1 MTFGAPLALLGLA
14 ALPLLAVWYASRQRG
29 RRRQEAAFVTA
40 PLAPS
45 VAPNRPRWRRHLPV
59 VALLAA
65 LAALVFALAQPRTTR
80 AEAVPNS
87 AIMIAT
93 DVSGSMGATDV
104 KPTRLQAVIRAARD
118 FLDTV
123 PAQVRVGVMVFNQ
136 AATVLQSPTT
146 DRAADRRA
154 LNGWRPHG
162 GTAIGSAIERSLGVL
177 TPYAGGS
184 SRSRPTASI
193 LLLSDGGSTSG
204 ANPLTAARAALAR
217 HVPVDTVA
225 LGTPGARIAVKIHGR
240 TVMVPATP
248 DPQLLAAVARASH
261 GQTFQVQDANRLDA
275 VYKMLGAKL
284 GHRKVTRTLEAGF
297 AGAALALLALGS
309 ALSLRW
315 FGRLI

>member
-14 ALPLLAVWYASRQRG
+14 ALPLLAVWYAGRQRG

-40 PLAPS
+40 PLAAS

-59 VALLAA
+59 IALLAA
-65 LAALVFALAQPRTTR
+65 LAALVVALAQPRTTH
-80 AEAVPNS
+80 AQSVSNS

-104 KPTRLQAVIRAARD
+104 KPTRLQAVLRAARD

-123 PAQVRVGVMVFNQ
+123 PDQVRVGIMVFDQ
-136 AATVLQSPTT
+136 APTVLQSPTT

-162 GTAIGSAIERSLGVL
+162 GTAIGSAIDDALAQL
-177 TPYAGGS
+177 APYGS
-184 SRSRPTASI
+184 GSTRSRPTASI

-204 ANPLTAARAALAR
+204 VNPLTAARTAAAR
-217 HVPVDTVA
+217 HIPVDTVA
-225 LGTPGARIAVKIHGR
+225 LGTPGGRIAVTQRGR
-240 TVMVPATP
+240 TFTVPAAP
-248 DPQLLAAVARASH
+248 EPQLLAAVAHTSH
-261 GQTFQVQDANRLDA
+261 GETFQIQNANRLDA

-284 GHRKVTRTLEAGF
+284 GHRKVTGSLEAGF
-297 AGAALALLALGS
+297 AGAALALLALGT
-309 ALSLRW
+309 ALSLGW

>member
-14 ALPLLAVWYASRQRG
+14 ALPLLAVWYAGRQRG
-29 RRRQEAAFVTA
+29 RQRQEAAFVTA

-59 VALLAA
+59 LALLAA
-65 LAALVFALAQPRTTR
+65 VAALVFAFAEPRTTH
-80 AEAVPNS
+80 AETVPNT

-104 KPTRLQAVIRAARD
+104 QPTRLQAVLQAARD

-123 PAQVRVGVMVFNQ
+123 PAQVRVGVMVFDQ
-136 AATVLQSPTT
+136 APTVLQSPTT

-162 GTAIGSAIERSLGVL
+162 GTALGTAIDRALGVL
-177 TPYAGGS
+177 SPYGGGS
-184 SRSRPTASI
+184 TRSRPTASI

-204 ANPLTAARAALAR
+204 PNPLTAARAAAA
-217 HVPVDTVA
+217 HHIPVDTVA
-225 LGTPGARIAVKIHGR
+225 LGTPDGRIAVKIHGR
-240 TVMVPATP
+240 TVDVPARP
-248 DPQLLAAVARASH
+248 DPQLLAAIAHASH
-261 GQTFQVQDANRLDA
+261 GQTFQVQDAHRLDA

-297 AGAALALLALGS
+297 AGAALALMALGT

>member
-1 MTFGAPLALLGLA
+1 MTFEAPLALLGLA

-40 PLAPS
+40 PLAAS

-65 LAALVFALAQPRTTR
+65 LAALVVALAQPRTTH
-80 AEAVPNS
+80 AESVPTA

-104 KPTRLQAVIRAARD
+104 KPTRLQAVLRAARD

-123 PAQVRVGVMVFNQ
+123 PAQVRVGVMVFDQ
-136 AATVLQSPTT
+136 TPTVLQSPTT

-154 LNGWRPHG
+154 LSGWRPHG
-162 GTAIGSAIERSLGVL
+162 GTAIGSAVDSALAAL
-177 TPYAGGS
+177 APYGS
-184 SRSRPTASI
+184 GSTRSRPTASI

-204 ANPLTAARAALAR
+204 VNPVTAARIAAAR
-217 HVPVDTVA
+217 HIPVDTVA
-225 LGTPGARIAVKIHGR
+225 LGTPGARIAVHAHGR
-240 TVMVPATP
+240 TFTVPVPVET
-248 DPQLLAAVARASH
+248 QELAAVAHTSH
-261 GQTFQVQDANRLDA
+261 GQAFTIQDAKRLDA

-284 GHRKVTRTLEAGF
+284 AHRKVTSTLEAGF
-297 AGAALALLALGS
+297 AGAALALLALGT

>member
-14 ALPLLAVWYASRQRG
+14 ALPLLAVWYAGQQRG

-59 VALLAA
+59 IALLAA
-65 LAALVFALAQPRTTR
+65 LAALVVALAEPHTTN
-80 AEAVPNS
+80 AESVQKS

-104 KPTRLQAVIRAARD
+104 TPTRLAAVVRAAKS
-118 FLDTV
+118 FLDAV
-123 PAQVRVGVMVFNQ
+123 PAQVRVGVMVFDQ
-136 AATVLQSPTT
+136 APSVLQSPTT
-146 DRAADRRA
+146 DRNADRRA

-162 GTAIGSAIERSLGVL
+162 GTAIGSAIERAVAVL

-184 SRSRPTASI
+184 TRSKPTASI

-204 ANPLTAARAALAR
+204 ANPLTAARSAAAR

-225 LGTPGARIAVKIHGR
+225 LGTPNGRIAVRVHGR
-240 TVMVPATP
+240 TVTVPASP
-248 DPQLLAAVARASH
+248 DPSLLAAIAHASH
-261 GQTFQVQDANRLDA
+261 GQTFQVQNANRLDA

-297 AGAALALLALGS
+297 AGAALALLALGG